1 MYSLSREEFKG
12 LTDKQSGFCVSMFM
26 PTYRTGAESQ
36 QNHIRFKNMLRNT
49 EDKLLACNLRP
60 PEIKTLLEPAQ
71 ALAGN
76 VLFWRR
82 QSDGLA
88 IFLSGGR
95 LHSYC
100 LPILF
105 DGLIFVSDRF
115 HIKPLLPLLHG
126 EERFYILA
134 LSQNSV
140 RFLEGTKYSVREVEV
155 EGLPHSLTEALSYG
169 EPEKQIRFRTGM
181 SGGGERG
188 AMVSGHGADIED
200 TKDNILKYF
209 RQIDRGLRTFLKDER
224 APLVL
229 AGVDYLFP
237 IYKDAN
243 TYPFLLEGGVAGNPE
258 GMSTEHLHRQAWE
271 IVAPYFQK
279 EVNDALAQYRQS
291 SGTGLTSRDIREIVT
306 AAFHGRV
313 GLLFVALGCH
323 QWGTVSPDHTEVILH
338 QEMTPGSEDLLD
350 LAAIQVFLNGGA
362 VFAMPQ
368 EKMPGNEAAAAVF
381 RY

>member
-36 QNHIRFKNMLRNT
+36 QNQIRFKNMLRNT
-49 EDKLLACNLRP
+49 EDKLLACNLRA

-95 LHSYC
+95 FRSYC

-105 DGLIFVSDRF
+105 DGLILVSDRF

-155 EGLPHSLTEALSYG
+155 EGLPRSLTEALSYG

-209 RQIDRGLRTFLKDER
+209 RQIDRVLRSFLKDER

-237 IYKDAN
+237 IYKGAN

-258 GMSTEHLHRQAWE
+258 GMSNRKPSILRPRVSRIHSTRPLNSSACSRWWFSLKGGSANYGGAIRYEQNHE
-271 IVAPYFQK
+271 T
-279 EVNDALAQYRQS
+279 LAAGMESENRNHP
-291 SGTGLTSRDIREIVT
+291 
-306 AAFHGRV
+306 AFHQYELLLLCAEGNQSGRR
-313 GLLFVALGCH
+313 GHA
-323 QWGTVSPDHTEVILH
+323 
-338 QEMTPGSEDLLD
+338 
-350 LAAIQVFLNGGA
+350 
-362 VFAMPQ
+362 
-368 EKMPGNEAAAAVF
+368 
-381 RY
+381 